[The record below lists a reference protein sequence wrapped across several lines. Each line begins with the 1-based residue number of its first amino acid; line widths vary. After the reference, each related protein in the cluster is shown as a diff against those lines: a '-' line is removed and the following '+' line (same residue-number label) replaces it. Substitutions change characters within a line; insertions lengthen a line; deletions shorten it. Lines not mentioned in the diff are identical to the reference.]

1 MKKGFTLIELLV
13 VVLIIGILSA
23 VALPQYNLAVQKARV
38 MKLLPLMKAID
49 TAEKVYYMENGTYTA
64 QWDDLAISMPGGG
77 NLLSNGQMKYKD
89 FRCFFQGF
97 PDNPSYNQSFYCQ
110 GSDDRSPWIEK
121 YFSRNYYI
129 CWSDSAYRDK
139 LCKSIS
145 GKAASDLNTIDGLKG
160 YTF

>member
-13 VVLIIGILSA
+13 VVLIIGVLSA

-77 NLLSNGQMKYKD
+77 NLLSNGDMKYKD

-97 PDNPSYNQSFYCQ
+97 PDNPSGNQSFYCQ
-110 GSDDRSPWIEK
+110 DGYDRSPMIEK
-121 YFSRNYYI
+121 YFSKDYYI
-129 CWSDSAYRDK
+129 CWSDSAYQDR

-145 GKAASDLNTIDGLKG
+145 GRAVSNADTTGGTKG

>member
-1 MKKGFTLIELLV
+1 MKMKKGFTLIELLV
-13 VVLIIGILSA
+13 VVLIIGVLSA

-77 NLLSNGQMKYKD
+77 NLLSNGDMKYKD

-97 PDNPSYNQSFYCQ
+97 PDNPSGNQS
-110 GSDDRSPWIEK
+110 
-121 YFSRNYYI
+121 
-129 CWSDSAYRDK
+129 
-139 LCKSIS
+139 
-145 GKAASDLNTIDGLKG
+145 
-160 YTF
+160 